1 MSEMQKQTAKIEI
14 VFDPEMEEPNV
25 SIRISANPEP
35 PADIP
40 LRELTKKFPAAAVLD
55 LIIDRCDFLKEDFEE
70 EEESE
75 D

>member
-1 MSEMQKQTAKIEI
+1 
-14 VFDPEMEEPNV
+14 MEEPNI
-25 SIRISANPEP
+25 SIQISANPEP

-40 LRELTKKFPAAAVLD
+40 LNKLPKMFPAAAVLD